1 MALFGTFCAALL
13 VFTVLLIR
21 LNKLSERRRG
31 VSKEDGMVGEEMRW
45 AEGREVVEKRVVRVR
60 EGGEGL
66 QPASRKGGKTLRR
79 QSRGQRDGSR

>member
-31 VSKEDGMVGEEMRW
+31 VSKEDGMVGEDTRW
-45 AEGREVVEKRVVRVR
+45 AEGREVVEKRVMRGR
-60 EGGEGL
+60 EGGEG
-66 QPASRKGGKTLRR
+66 ASRKGGKTLRR
-79 QSRGQRDGSR
+79 HSWGQKDGLR